1 MPDNRTDSLVQL
13 AQDTARRITGSHTA
27 WMAYLQTAARL
38 YKYPYHEQLLIFAQ
52 RPQATACAGYEVWK
66 NTMRRYVR
74 RGAKGIA
81 LLDTSGDA
89 PRLRYVF
96 DVADTGELSQ
106 SRSLNLWKLS
116 EENAQAVSLS
126 LENGYDVPAREALD
140 VRWALTCME
149 LEDEVERLEAV
160 LSPVLLRR
168 AQAKL
173 WQAPYYHYDYAQPWL
188 PQLEANLHGLKA
200 DWAKLTAYQQ
210 KQNVQSK

>member
-1 MPDNRTDSLVQL
+1 MPDSRTDSLVQL

-126 LENGYDVPAREALD
+126 LENGYDVPAREGLERQLRAISSQLAGACWVDRKQEIFDIVDGSFLEGYD
-140 VRWALTCME
+140 V
-149 LEDEVERLEAV
+149 
-160 LSPVLLRR
+160 
-168 AQAKL
+168 
-173 WQAPYYHYDYAQPWL
+173 
-188 PQLEANLHGLKA
+188 
-200 DWAKLTAYQQ
+200 
-210 KQNVQSK
+210 

>member
-52 RPQATACAGYEVWK
+52 RPQATACAGYEVWT

-126 LENGYDVPAREALD
+126 LENGYDVPAREGLERQLRAISSQLAGACWVD
-140 VRWALTCME
+140 RKQEIFDIVDGSFLEGYDEGAIGASFRRHCPSAYSGSAWA
-149 LEDEVERLEAV
+149 DA
-160 LSPVLLRR
+160 
-168 AQAKL
+168 A
-173 WQAPYYHYDYAQPWL
+173 
-188 PQLEANLHGLKA
+188 
-200 DWAKLTAYQQ
+200 
-210 KQNVQSK
+210 

>member
-1 MPDNRTDSLVQL
+1 MPDKTLTYVQL

-52 RPQATACAGYEVWK
+52 RPQATACAGYEVWT

-126 LENGYDVPAREALD
+126 LENGYDVPAREGLERQLRAILPPEESSD
-140 VRWALTCME
+140 FCHRIVLFGREVCTARSPHCDRCE
-149 LEDEVERLEAV
+149 LR
-160 LSPVLLRR
+160 
-168 AQAKL
+168 
-173 WQAPYYHYDYAQPWL
+173 PYCR
-188 PQLEANLHGLKA
+188 EFSGK
-200 DWAKLTAYQQ
+200 
-210 KQNVQSK
+210 

>member
-1 MPDNRTDSLVQL
+1 MPDSRTDSLVQL

-52 RPQATACAGYEVWK
+52 RPQATACAGYEVWT

-126 LENGYDVPAREALD
+126 LENGYDVPAR
-140 VRWALTCME
+140 
-149 LEDEVERLEAV
+149 
-160 LSPVLLRR
+160 
-168 AQAKL
+168 KL
-173 WQAPYYHYDYAQPWL
+173 
-188 PQLEANLHGLKA
+188 
-200 DWAKLTAYQQ
+200 
-210 KQNVQSK
+210 

>member
-1 MPDNRTDSLVQL
+1 MPDSRTDSLVQL

-27 WMAYLQTAARL
+27 WMAYLQTVARL

-96 DVADTGELSQ
+96 DVADTGEQ
-106 SRSLNLWKLS
+106 P
-116 EENAQAVSLS
+116 EP
-126 LENGYDVPAREALD
+126 LETFGGKRAGGFAFAGKR
-140 VRWALTCME
+140 
-149 LEDEVERLEAV
+149 
-160 LSPVLLRR
+160 LRR
-168 AQAKL
+168 ARPRGVGAAAARHLFTACGRLLGGPQAGDL
-173 WQAPYYHYDYAQPWL
+173 RHR
-188 PQLEANLHGLKA
+188 
-200 DWAKLTAYQQ
+200 
-210 KQNVQSK
+210 